1 MAIHPL
7 VENPGT
13 VFAPRARLY
22 VVTED
27 RKVVAGPLVVAR
39 RRAYHRDW
47 LLGFV
52 GVTSRAA
59 VEPWRDHFIAV
70 EDARELGHGYVGTEH
85 LLLGLLHEG
94 EGVAA
99 RVLTEAGVSLE
110 KARSQIVGVL
120 AKGR

>member
-70 EDARELGHGYVGTEH
+70 EDAC
-85 LLLGLLHEG
+85 
-94 EGVAA
+94 ADD
-99 RVLTEAGVSLE
+99 
-110 KARSQIVGVL
+110 
-120 AKGR
+120 